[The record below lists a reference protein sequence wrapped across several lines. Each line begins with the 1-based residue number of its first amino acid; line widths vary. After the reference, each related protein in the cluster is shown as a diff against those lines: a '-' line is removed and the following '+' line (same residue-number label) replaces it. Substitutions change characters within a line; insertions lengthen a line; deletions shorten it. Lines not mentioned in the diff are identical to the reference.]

1 MKKLNSIKKKN
12 TFFFLLLVSSI
23 FISNTFINLY
33 YLSTL
38 SPDFNRYSTYL
49 SYFLEPSGEIF
60 SEQGV
65 LYYFI
70 VSIFV
75 LMNIDKFNYSE
86 ITNIANLGNTENLNI
101 LYVSDFEL
109 KASIGIQNGNLFFF
123 LIGLTGFFKF
133 LKLQKVDNH
142 KIYLILN
149 LLIFFPPAIQMR
161 LTLKP
166 EILGFS
172 LLPWIMY
179 YFTSYLK
186 NRNIVV
192 FLKLI
197 LIVPIVLTAK
207 ASMTGMLG
215 IFFLLLVIQNFK
227 SLNLKEII
235 AFLILSCLLF
245 SFLYIENVNIINR
258 SFFEREDLKTIYNQE
273 EYNNAADPRIFY
285 NINFQELIKHPEKNY
300 HADSIIGITLIDT
313 FGDYFKEYWDKDY
326 TLSNKYRK
334 DFIKSNSETK
344 IDFPNRTL
352 YLENWNFNLNYL
364 RNISSLILSIF
375 FFIFGFYF
383 SIKKSGSAVLILSPF
398 IGLLILIINS
408 LGFPEYNFYPT
419 TADTFKTFYYSFLL
433 TLCFVEIMRVF
444 LLSKLS
450 FKKYLIIVYVFLIC
464 FITGFPKANNTELD
478 YALSNINRNTTLC
491 NVNAIYLNYSLIENN
506 YINCTKKVSNET
518 SGNSFKISNTPK
530 LNIGIFSLTLL
541 FALMELKL
549 VNNFLL
555 KTSKY
560 LRRTISKF

>member
-207 ASMTGMLG
+207 DSMTGMLG

-227 SLNLKEII
+227 SLNLREII
-235 AFLILSCLLF
+235 AFLILSSLLF

-344 IDFPNRTL
+344 IDFPKSN
-352 YLENWNFNLNYL
+352 
-364 RNISSLILSIF
+364 
-375 FFIFGFYF
+375 FFI
-383 SIKKSGSAVLILSPF
+383 
-398 IGLLILIINS
+398 
-408 LGFPEYNFYPT
+408 
-419 TADTFKTFYYSFLL
+419 
-433 TLCFVEIMRVF
+433 
-444 LLSKLS
+444 
-450 FKKYLIIVYVFLIC
+450 
-464 FITGFPKANNTELD
+464 
-478 YALSNINRNTTLC
+478 
-491 NVNAIYLNYSLIENN
+491 
-506 YINCTKKVSNET
+506 
-518 SGNSFKISNTPK
+518 
-530 LNIGIFSLTLL
+530 
-541 FALMELKL
+541 
-549 VNNFLL
+549 
-555 KTSKY
+555 
-560 LRRTISKF
+560 